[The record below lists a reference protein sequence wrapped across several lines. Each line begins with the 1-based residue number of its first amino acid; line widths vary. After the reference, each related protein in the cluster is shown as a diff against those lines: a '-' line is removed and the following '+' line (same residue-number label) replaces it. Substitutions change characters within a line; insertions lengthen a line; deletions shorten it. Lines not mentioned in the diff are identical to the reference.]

1 MSKQIKPVLFRVEPV
16 KPRNR
21 IAAVGLQRQRG
32 GAHVKPYGAVRQS
45 HKAALRAWL
54 CEVDDIDAAINE
66 GDQHA

>member
-1 MSKQIKPVLFRVEPV
+1 MNKQIKPVLFRIEPV

-54 CEVDDIDAAINE
+54 SEREDTEIESE
-66 GDQHA
+66 GEQHA

>member
-32 GAHVKPYGAVRQS
+32 GAHVKPYGAMRQS

-54 CEVDDIDAAINE
+54 CEVDDIDAVSNE